1 MAHDQKH
8 NTSSVKH
15 GGGNVVERTC
25 MARTRSHVLVTGDIM
40 TSSLCFS
47 VKLGII
53 SVLLKKTKAKNKTN
67 LQLRLESDPIRIC
80 LSHFWPFKY
89 EQVSCVS
96 TVHMCLKG

>member
-15 GGGNVVERTC
+15 GGGNAVERTC

-40 TSSLCFS
+40 TSSLFFS

-53 SVLLKKTKAKNKTN
+53 SVLLKKTKAKKQNK
-67 LQLRLESDPIRIC
+67 P
-80 LSHFWPFKY
+80 
-89 EQVSCVS
+89 S
-96 TVHMCLKG
+96 TSTGK

>member
-53 SVLLKKTKAKNKTN
+53 SVLLKKTKKQTFNFDWKVT
-67 LQLRLESDPIRIC
+67 RLGFVCHIFGHSNMNR
-80 LSHFWPFKY
+80 
-89 EQVSCVS
+89 
-96 TVHMCLKG
+96 